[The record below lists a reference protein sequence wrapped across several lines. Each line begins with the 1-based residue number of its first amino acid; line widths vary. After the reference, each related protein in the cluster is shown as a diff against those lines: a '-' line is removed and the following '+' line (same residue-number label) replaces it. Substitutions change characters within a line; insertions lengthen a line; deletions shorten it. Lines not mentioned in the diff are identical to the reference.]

1 MRKSY
6 VITLSTALLAMSASL
21 SAGPAA
27 AATCKTLKGEMVGFG
42 EAATRDYAT
51 SKLDKAI
58 SDWEQRTGVKAAARK
73 RTLDCKVY
81 IAFLNEYEC
90 KAEAVVCR

>member
-1 MRKSY
+1 MRKSDL
-6 VITLSTALLAMSASL
+6 IALGAALLTMSAAL
-21 SAGPAA
+21 AAGPAA

-42 EAATRDYAT
+42 EAATREYAT

-58 SDWEQRTGVKAAARK
+58 SDWEQRAGVKATARK

-81 IAFLNEYEC
+81 IDFLNEYEC